1 MTTLATLK
9 PVYVVDG
16 KTFESKADVAAY
28 MRRPA
33 ILKALTGL
41 KGSNADVATFLL
53 ENQDEIEAAFETG
66 TIRRVKKTE
75 FNQLGKALEYA
86 VSLND
91 PKLKFITDNSEAV
104 QNSFRWPSVKRMSAD
119 EAALVATTALVALT
133 NGNTELAAWII
144 ENKAD
149 ILSGFKAGV
158 EKREVSVKATE
169 GLAAYRAE
177 KARQKAEAEAA
188 SVQ

>member
-53 ENQDEIEAAFETG
+53 ENQDEVEAAFETG

-86 VSLND
+86 ASLND
-91 PKLKFITDNSEAV
+91 PKLKFITDNAETM

-188 SVQ
+188 AAQ